1 MSMAF
6 TKLIGPKL
14 FQAGVIQ
21 RGIVAAQTKGT
32 AGYDT
37 DSRGDHP
44 GNTMSAASIYQ
55 QEFYE
60 TRVTL
65 KNPTSNTLVN
75 SELVL
80 KHSMKALG
88 DEYKHIVENIDS
100 SFAAKAP
107 GDLRSL
113 QFTITGH
120 AMSFFYDPITKEGIL
135 IDQNF
140 APNWAFLRDGV
151 SSEERSKQ
159 GHKELGVY
167 YVEPESGPIA
177 DSPVIQVLKSFYGKN
192 TELGKIPRA
201 GEFLHNVHG
210 LGKKQSDVTVTLVG
224 AIDVVETKT
233 EGVPPKLSDFTPSY
247 LNPFAMGHLNREH
260 PESPIEH
267 TQYANSGYKE
277 NSIQVGVDRFG
288 MKPVEKVKTPPPPK
302 PMLFGFFPVS
312 MPPPTEAESKAMTF
326 KQTLEKHA
334 EVLEDYGYANLV
346 DGKFAKIM
354 RDKYVKWLA
363 TKKRG
368 SVYRDAGQIKGFG
381 KNPVTQKEA
390 CEFAKKAGLFVPVC
404 QAVDPYPARAR
415 AGQ

>member
-1 MSMAF
+1 M
-6 TKLIGPKL
+6 
-14 FQAGVIQ
+14 
-21 RGIVAAQTKGT
+21 
-32 AGYDT
+32 
-37 DSRGDHP
+37 
-44 GNTMSAASIYQ
+44 N
-55 QEFYE
+55 
-60 TRVTL
+60 
-65 KNPTSNTLVN
+65 
-75 SELVL
+75 
-80 KHSMKALG
+80 ALG

-140 APNWAFLRDGV
+140 AAKWAFLREGV

-177 DSPVIQVLKSFYGKN
+177 DSPVIQVLKSFYGIN
-192 TELGKIPRA
+192 TALDKIPRA
-201 GEFLHNVHG
+201 GKFLHDVHG

-224 AIDVVETKT
+224 LIDVVKTET
-233 EGVPPKLSDFTPSY
+233 EGVPPKLSDFTPSHVD
-247 LNPFAMGHLNREH
+247 PFKMPHLNREH
-260 PESPIEH
+260 PGR
-267 TQYANSGYKE
+267 QVKNKQFANSGYKD
-277 NSIQVGVDRFG
+277 NSLQIGVDRSG
-288 MKPVEKVKTPPPPK
+288 WGPVASPPPPPPK

-334 EVLEDYGYANLV
+334 EVLYAYGYNNLV
-346 DGKFAKIM
+346 DGNFAKVM
-354 RDKYVKWLA
+354 RDKYEKWLA
-363 TKKRG
+363 TKNDRNIRKSKNG
-368 SVYRDAGQIKGFG
+368 IYQDKGPIKGFDK

-415 AGQ
+415 AT